1 MFKAIVGYITLDRF
15 SSGADSFN
23 GQSIAQ
29 KNNKAASQ
37 MLPNAFMGFSCT
49 YARDYLRGGATRVWE
64 THIKTRGSH
73 NNNNREGNIW
83 KQGQK

>member
-49 YARDYLRGGATRVWE
+49 YARDYLRGGATGVWE
-64 THIKTRGSH
+64 DSYKNKR
-73 NNNNREGNIW
+73 
-83 KQGQK
+83 

>member
-37 MLPNAFMGFSCT
+37 MLPNTYDETPSPTMRAEIMG
-49 YARDYLRGGATRVWE
+49 RATGVW
-64 THIKTRGSH
+64 G
-73 NNNNREGNIW
+73 
-83 KQGQK
+83 